1 MTLAAAPSPKL
12 QTLLQQAASSR
23 GGWQTQLGWV
33 VVLAV
38 LAWAWQ
44 GAEMRPLDL
53 IKDAG
58 NMGIFAREFFPPNFH
73 DWRIYLSELVITLH
87 IALWG
92 TVLAIIAAV
101 PLGLLSAHNI
111 APPWVYQPVRR
122 VMDAFRAINEMVF
135 AMLFIVLS
143 DSVLSPACW
152 LCLFTPPAFWASCLP
167 KRWKPLTRAR
177 SKASVPPEP
186 TSWPKLPTVSFHR

>member
-1 MTLAAAPSPKL
+1 MTIAAAPSPKL

-33 VVLAV
+33 VVLGV

-111 APPWVYQPVRR
+111 APPWVYQPC
-122 VMDAFRAINEMVF
+122 AG
-135 AMLFIVLS
+135 
-143 DSVLSPACW
+143 
-152 LCLFTPPAFWASCLP
+152 
-167 KRWKPLTRAR
+167 
-177 SKASVPPEP
+177 
-186 TSWPKLPTVSFHR
+186 